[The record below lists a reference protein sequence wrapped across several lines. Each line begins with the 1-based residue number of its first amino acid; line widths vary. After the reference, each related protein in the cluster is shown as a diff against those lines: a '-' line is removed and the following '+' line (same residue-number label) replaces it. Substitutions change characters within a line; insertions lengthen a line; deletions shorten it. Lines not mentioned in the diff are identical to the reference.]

1 MSKKATKA
9 LNNKYYVARYN
20 ASKVNDNLTSRE
32 KSAEV
37 LNIDRTRL
45 SRIELGTV
53 VPYPEEVLS
62 MSKAYD
68 IPELLFRRLPYRKRD
83 GEADKCGQP

>member
-53 VPYPEEVLS
+53 VPYPEEW
-62 MSKAYD
+62 YF
-68 IPELLFRRLPYRKRD
+68 PCQRRMTYPSSVTAIVQATAL
-83 GEADKCGQP
+83 

>member
-20 ASKVNDNLTSRE
+20 ASKNNDSLTSRE

-45 SRIELGTV
+45 SRIELGIV

-62 MSKAYD
+62 MSKAV
-68 IPELLFRRLPYRKRD
+68 
-83 GEADKCGQP
+83 

>member
-20 ASKVNDNLTSRE
+20 ASKNNDSLTSRE

-37 LNIDRTRL
+37 LNIDRSEEHT
-45 SRIELGTV
+45 SELQS
-53 VPYPEEVLS
+53 PS
-62 MSKAYD
+62 
-68 IPELLFRRLPYRKRD
+68 
-83 GEADKCGQP
+83 

>member
-53 VPYPEEVLS
+53 VPYPEEVL
-62 MSKAYD
+62 
-68 IPELLFRRLPYRKRD
+68 PCQRRMTYPSSVTAIVQATAL
-83 GEADKCGQP
+83 